1 MKIRRDNG
9 QNSLERIHDV
19 QTELKIIFPKSYIN
33 LIKNH
38 DAVRFENNIFDFIN
52 IYNQQD
58 ERDLNFIS
66 FKLNHLDGEIIS
78 YQENLS
84 DVNNYGIRDLIIF
97 GICSNGDYICFDYRD
112 NIKSAEPKIVLVYH
126 DDFIDNDDGSSSM
139 VVNKVTDNFDDL
151 INSLR
156 E

>member
-97 GICSNGDYICFDYRD
+97 GICANGDYICFDYRD